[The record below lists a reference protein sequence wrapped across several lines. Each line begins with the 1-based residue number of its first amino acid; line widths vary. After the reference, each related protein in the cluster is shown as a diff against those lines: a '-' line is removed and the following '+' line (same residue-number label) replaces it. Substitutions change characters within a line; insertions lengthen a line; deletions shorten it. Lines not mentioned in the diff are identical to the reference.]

1 MKLHTQPDLNGFYS
15 SLLPHAE
22 FEALPFTSCNPCRSL
37 ICEVIKLA
45 IRDSLGLVTINGDTS
60 KELIR
65 RRAWNWI
72 HNPSTATRSFNWYCG
87 LVDLDPD
94 CVRRI
99 LGRPSSKAHR
109 RMVEN
114 LQSPQGVYLR
124 PPKINKDAA

>member
-1 MKLHTQPDLNGFYS
+1 MRNMQTELNGFYKT
-15 SLLPHAE
+15 LMQDAE
-22 FEALPFTSCNPCRSL
+22 FEALPFTACNPCRSL

-72 HNPSTATRSFNWYCG
+72 HNPSTATRSFNWYCS
-87 LVDLDPD
+87 LVDLDAD

-99 LGRPSSKAHR
+99 LGRPASRAHR

-114 LQSPQGVYLR
+114 LTSTQGVYLHKPR
-124 PPKINKDAA
+124 MKKDAA